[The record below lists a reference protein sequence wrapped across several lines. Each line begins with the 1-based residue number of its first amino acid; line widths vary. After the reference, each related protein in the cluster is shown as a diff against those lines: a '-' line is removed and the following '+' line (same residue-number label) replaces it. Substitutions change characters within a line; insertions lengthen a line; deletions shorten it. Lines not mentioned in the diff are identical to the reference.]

1 MAEDPRGR
9 SGRRVCARTGR
20 RALGPLLFAAALAPS
35 AGPLR
40 ADPATADAPV
50 HTATTSDSTERSVSP
65 TRCDPDRVELRG
77 NVALPT
83 AVYRTV
89 LWALRGRL
97 DAHGATSTIT
107 AARTSS
113 VAARECLEVLAAEA
127 EEQVS
132 AFLLASGYALA
143 RVDARVADG
152 RVVVDVDEG
161 RLDKIIFAG
170 QGAFR
175 QFELRVMLDL
185 PGRVFNRPLVEARLA
200 EIKAAYGV
208 ERAWYV
214 LEHVVPLEP
223 GERAFELDRP
233 SIVRAFA
240 LEATEKPY
248 ELRVYLDGNS
258 RSRGLDL
265 SLELGPPDGVVIGA
279 TYGLRSTLATQDS
292 IEAGALFGFRPTDT
306 LDVRRTRT
314 SISRGRLFGEW
325 LSPELAPHLRL
336 GFGLDADL
344 RGRVR
349 TDLGLDS
356 YYDLALRA
364 SLFAALELP
373 TLTLRATVGAELG
386 WLPDQEGIPGVPI
399 SSVVTRAEAAR
410 FRPYVLL
417 GGRWWLNPGEVRR
430 DRAHDVRFGL
440 LGIARAF
447 EGKSFFG
454 GSVKYRYAH
463 MFGWDEVRVRLEG
476 RGLFG
481 SPAFFDQFPL
491 YEASIRGGYGDVF
504 AYRAASASG
513 EYRIALTRDLIKLG
527 VFVETGLAHG
537 VYPTTN
543 AAYAIAAG
551 GASLHILIIDTF
563 QLDLYGGVGGS
574 TLEDRP
580 LNVGVSLLI
589 NQAY

>member
-1 MAEDPRGR
+1 MAAQPGARGAVWR
-9 SGRRVCARTGR
+9 TASRLALLVGLSSVSALRPAEAR
-20 RALGPLLFAAALAPS
+20 ADAAL
-35 AGPLR
+35 L
-40 ADPATADAPV
+40 ATV
-50 HTATTSDSTERSVSP
+50 TATP
-65 TRCDPDRVELRG
+65 TPQTVQSASAPRCGPDRVEVRG
-77 NVALPT
+77 NVALP
-83 AVYRTV
+83 AEVYRTV

-97 DAHGATSTIT
+97 DAHGGTSTIT
-107 AARTSS
+107 AAPTSS
-113 VAARECLEVLAAEA
+113 VAASECLEVLAAEA

-132 AFLLASGYALA
+132 SFLLASGYALA
-143 RVDARVADG
+143 RVGARVEEG
-152 RVVVDVDEG
+152 RVLVDVDEG

-248 ELRVYLDGNS
+248 ELRVYLDGS
-258 RSRGLDL
+258 ARSRGLDL
-265 SLELGPPDGVVIGA
+265 SLELGPPDGIVIGA
-279 TYGLRSTLATQDS
+279 TYGLRSTVVATDS

-314 SISRGRLFGEW
+314 SISRGRLFGDW
-325 LSPELAPHLRL
+325 VSPELVPYLRL

-373 TLTLRATVGAELG
+373 TFTLRATVGAEFG
-386 WLPDQEGIPGVPI
+386 WLPDQEGIPGVAI
-399 SSVVTRAEAAR
+399 SSVVTRADAAR

-417 GGRWWLNPGEVRR
+417 SGRWWLNPGEVRL
-430 DRAHDVRFGL
+430 DRAHDMRFGL
-440 LGIARAF
+440 QGVARAL
-447 EGKSFFG
+447 EGKAIVG
-454 GSVKYRYAH
+454 ASVKYRYAH
-463 MFGWDEVRVRLEG
+463 MFGWDELRVRVEG

-481 SPAFFDQFPL
+481 APAFFDQFPL

-537 VYPTTN
+537 VYPTTG

-551 GASLHILIIDTF
+551 GASLHLLIIDTF